1 MLNKKRLT
9 LALLS
14 GCLFAFSSGLTVAE
28 PNIDPAQLDFE
39 AYGNG
44 RETGITSAPTAAE
57 GYAPWA
63 SLVQKSFLS
72 VNFDDNADE
81 NDGFRFIPPDPIG
94 AAGLSRVIS
103 VVNTMIESR
112 NKGGAM
118 KWRTSLANFF
128 APLDP
133 ETFTFDPKIVYDQYE
148 DRFVVVTLERV
159 TGGSDTSNPDNKSR
173 ILLAVSKNGNPQ
185 TATAADW
192 HYMAIDA
199 KLTNIFG
206 LDLDLWADYP
216 GFEVDED
223 AIYITA
229 NYFVFPGGP
238 FGGAFGSSFV
248 WIVDKNGLY
257 NGGTSTANVY
267 DPGIESGVYFGLTYM
282 PAQVFGE
289 GGIGGPGSTMGT
301 YLVGYSGLSFA
312 GIGAPEAAQ
321 VIAIDDPLG
330 KFGGP
335 LFSSEFVVLGDIETV
350 GGACGYAALAD
361 APQAGGDA
369 LIEVN
374 DRRALDSVWR
384 DNSLWMVMTID
395 PDGECGNTLAG
406 TTKAYW
412 TRMDTT
418 GGPGTITQ
426 ADGGII
432 DGVDITSDAT
442 TFFPAVAVNRNGV
455 AKFGF
460 SASGPDIYAGAF
472 VTGTD
477 PSYPMGMVGPTET
490 VKAGEDYYVRTFGG
504 PRNRWGDYSGIC
516 VDPSNED
523 KFWIFNMYA
532 APRSDTPDSR
542 GHEGRW
548 GTAWGRTK

>member
-1 MLNKKRLT
+1 MLNQKRLAI
-9 LALLS
+9 ALLS
-14 GCLFAFSSGLTVAE
+14 GCLFTFSSGLTVAE

-44 RETGITSAPTAAE
+44 LETGTTSVPTAVE

-63 SLVQKSFLS
+63 PLVQKSFLS
-72 VNFDDNADE
+72 VNFDDNGEE
-81 NDGFRFIPPDPIG
+81 NEGFRFIPPDPIG

-128 APLDP
+128 APLEP

-148 DRFVVVTLERV
+148 DRFIVVTLERV
-159 TGGSDTSNPDNKSR
+159 TAGTSFPDPANKSR
-173 ILLAVSKNGNPQ
+173 ILLAVSKDGNPK

-192 HYMAIDA
+192 HYMEIGA
-199 KLTNIFG
+199 KLTFDPFQFA
-206 LDLDLWADYP
+206 DLDFWADYP
-216 GFEVDED
+216 GFEVDEE
-223 AIYITA
+223 AIYVTA
-229 NYFVFPGGP
+229 NYFLFPP
-238 FGGAFGSSFV
+238 FGGYGGSFV
-248 WIVDKNGLY
+248 WIVDKDGLY
-257 NGGTSTANVY
+257 SGGTSTASVY
-267 DPGIESGVYFGLTYM
+267 NPAAESGFLELTNM

-289 GGIGGPGSTMGT
+289 GGIGGPGSTIGT
-301 YLVGYSGLSFA
+301 YLVGYSGLTF
-312 GIGAPEAAQ
+312 GGEGQPEAAQ

-374 DRRALDSVWR
+374 DRRALDAVWR
-384 DNSLWMVMTID
+384 DNSLWMVTTID
-395 PDGECGNTLAG
+395 PDGECGDTLAG

-477 PSYPMGMVGPTET
+477 PSYPVGMVGPTET
-490 VKAGEDYYVRTFGG
+490 IKAGEDYYLRTFGG
-504 PRNRWGDYSGIC
+504 PRNRWGDYSGIS
-516 VDPSNED
+516 VDPSNES

-532 APRSDTPDSR
+532 APQGTDI
-542 GHEGRW
+542 GGEFGRW
-548 GTAWGRTK
+548 GTAWGRTN